1 MVSGQQAQIVH
12 VIWGSAMQARG
23 RRNFRTLAFAVL
35 AMSVAMGTRAVL
47 KAQAKQ
53 GQQAKQAQ
61 TKNVQSSAAAATIKQ
76 LFDADQKDR
85 QGAMSFT
92 PEQWKQMAAR
102 DAERRREAH
111 KLLDAGALKT
121 GEDFEDASFI
131 FQHGDAPQDY
141 LLAHILAMAAMGKG
155 DAQARWI
162 AAATLDRYLQTIKQP
177 QVFGTQYKWTEM
189 KPKPHG
195 ATQAPYDTALVSD
208 ALRKDFCVT
217 TQAGQQ
223 KNVAAMAQGKG
234 FPSPDGCPDKQ

>member
-1 MVSGQQAQIVH
+1 MR
-12 VIWGSAMQARG
+12 GSILSAALIA
-23 RRNFRTLAFAVL
+23 LALRV
-35 AMSVAMGTRAVL
+35 VMGAGTVL
-47 KAQAKQ
+47 KAQEANH
-53 GQQAKQAQ
+53 AQ
-61 TKNVQSSAAAATIKQ
+61 KSTAAAPATIKQ
-76 LFDADQKDR
+76 VFDEDQKDR
-85 QGAMSFT
+85 QGAMSLT
-92 PEQWKQMAAR
+92 PEQWKKISEQ

-131 FQHGDAPQDY
+131 FQHGDTPQDY
-141 LLAHILAMAAMGKG
+141 LLAHILAMAAMSKG

-195 ATQAPYDTALVSD
+195 ASQEPYDTKLVSD

-223 KNVAAMAQGKG
+223 KNVAAMAQGKD
-234 FPSPDGCPDKQ
+234 FPSPDGCVNGSDPSSPSNGYGVASK